1 MCGSVDEAEEAG
13 GFRVVD
19 LNYVSLY
26 LEDLDRG
33 VEFYGE
39 LFGPPVYE
47 EGRLRGWRMGAT
59 WLTLFPSD
67 AGSCAGENPRNAE
80 YAIQVERPGQYRRST
95 MIHPTPGYTE
105 GFIRPFRLHD
115 LSDFVEDAR
124 VPSDGTPGFRERDEV
139 FFR

>member
-80 YAIQVERPGQYRRST
+80 YAIQVERPGQVDVLYRRLLDLGSVVCREPEDT
-95 MIHPTPGYTE
+95 WMYEPMR
-105 GFIRPFRLHD
+105 FACVDDPFGVRID
-115 LSDFVEDAR
+115 IYCPIE
-124 VPSDGTPGFRERDEV
+124 EEN
-139 FFR
+139 

>member
-1 MCGSVDEAEEAG
+1 MCASMDDAEDTR
-13 GFRVVD
+13 GFRVVN

-26 LEDLDRG
+26 LEDLEGG

-67 AGSCAGENPRNAE
+67 AGTCAGENPKNTE
-80 YAIQVERPGQYRRST
+80 YAIQVERPGQVDVLYRRLLDLGSVVCREPEDT
-95 MIHPTPGYTE
+95 WMYEPMR
-105 GFIRPFRLHD
+105 FACVDDPFGVRID
-115 LSDFVEDAR
+115 IYCPIGEED
-124 VPSDGTPGFRERDEV
+124 
-139 FFR
+139 